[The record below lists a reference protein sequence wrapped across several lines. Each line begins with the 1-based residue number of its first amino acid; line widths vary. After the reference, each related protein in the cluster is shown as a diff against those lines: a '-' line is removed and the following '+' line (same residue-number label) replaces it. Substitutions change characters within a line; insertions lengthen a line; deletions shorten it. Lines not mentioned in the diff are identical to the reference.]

1 MGNSS
6 GDRGEREELLVERVR
21 LIRDLYTVLAK
32 IEIVRGV
39 VEQHNKNRVD
49 LARCK
54 EERAKKAKVILGLY
68 MKQVTNTI
76 AKLDGMQEKQLG
88 VEHMKTALAGGGVM
102 EVMDNIL
109 QLVGEMPAAVV
120 VQLLGGA
127 YHRPDT
133 SGQEETGVC

>member
-76 AKLDGMQEKQLG
+76 AKLDGMQEKQIG
-88 VEHMKTALAGGGVM
+88 VEHMKTALAGGGVR
-102 EVMDNIL
+102 ESRGQGSGITSCSL
-109 QLVGEMPAAVV
+109 WGRSPPLWLSTAWWS
-120 VQLLGGA
+120 
-127 YHRPDT
+127 RP
-133 SGQEETGVC
+133 

>member
-1 MGNSS
+1 M
-6 GDRGEREELLVERVR
+6 LVERVR

-54 EERAKKAKVILGLY
+54 EERAKEAKVILGLY

-88 VEHMKTALAGGGVM
+88 VEHMKTALAGGGA
-102 EVMDNIL
+102 ESRG
-109 QLVGEMPAAVV
+109 QG
-120 VQLLGGA
+120 LGITSCSLWGRCPPLWLSTA
-127 YHRPDT
+127 WWSRP
-133 SGQEETGVC
+133 